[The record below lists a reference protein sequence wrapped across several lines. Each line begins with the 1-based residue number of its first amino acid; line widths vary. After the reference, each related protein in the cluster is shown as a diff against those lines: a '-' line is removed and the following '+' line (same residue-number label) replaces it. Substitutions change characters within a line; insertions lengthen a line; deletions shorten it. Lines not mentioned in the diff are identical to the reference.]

1 MNIYRC
7 FVEINLD
14 VLDCK
19 KQMKKFNFEVV
30 LIVGVALLLGLG
42 YFIFTKYQS
51 FSELKKQEDVLL
63 KKIERF
69 QAIDDSLSKVSE
81 ILKEEN
87 LVLENKLVTDSLIL
101 DSLKDE
107 YTDAKHDVTVSE
119 RQAMIF
125 KNKYSEVKTRIVYLE
140 SHMIMLK
147 GDSLLLSLSKKIN

>member
-1 MNIYRC
+1 MK
-7 FVEINLD
+7 NL
-14 VLDCK
+14 
-19 KQMKKFNFEVV
+19 
-30 LIVGVALLLGLG
+30 LILVGVALLLGLG

-69 QAIDDSLSKVSE
+69 QAIDDSLAKVSE

-107 YTDAKHDVTVSE
+107 YTDARHDATVSE

-125 KNKYSEVKTRIVYLE
+125 KNKYSEVKTKIVYLE

>member
-1 MNIYRC
+1 
-7 FVEINLD
+7 
-14 VLDCK
+14 
-19 KQMKKFNFEVV
+19 MKKFNFEVV

>member
-1 MNIYRC
+1 MK
-7 FVEINLD
+7 NL
-14 VLDCK
+14 
-19 KQMKKFNFEVV
+19 
-30 LIVGVALLLGLG
+30 LILVGVALLLGLG

-107 YTDAKHDVTVSE
+107 YTDARHDATVSE

-125 KNKYSEVKTRIVYLE
+125 KNKYGEVKTRIVYLE

>member
-1 MNIYRC
+1 MK
-7 FVEINLD
+7 NL
-14 VLDCK
+14 
-19 KQMKKFNFEVV
+19 
-30 LIVGVALLLGLG
+30 LILVGVALLLGLG

-69 QAIDDSLSKVSE
+69 QAIDDSLSKVSDV
-81 ILKEEN
+81 LKEEN
-87 LVLENKLVTDSLIL
+87 LVLESKLVTDSLIL

-107 YTDAKHDVTVSE
+107 YTDAKHDATVSE

-125 KNKYSEVKTRIVYLE
+125 KNKYGEVKTRIVYLE

>member
-1 MNIYRC
+1 MK
-7 FVEINLD
+7 NL
-14 VLDCK
+14 
-19 KQMKKFNFEVV
+19 
-30 LIVGVALLLGLG
+30 LILVGVALLLGLG

-107 YTDAKHDVTVSE
+107 YTDARHDATVSE